1 MLKRTER
8 AHLEHVFEQI
18 VVRTTPRLRHIAY
31 LFSGNWSD
39 AEDLTQ
45 TAYLKAYRHIQRVC
59 TVDAPDAYLKQIL
72 VRTCIDRARKRKAQ
86 EIITDVVPD
95 LGTTDDT
102 NDEKWAVRA
111 ALAKVPVSQRE
122 ILILRFYADMSVVE
136 TAAALGCSTGNVKSQ
151 TSRGLVALAQHLG
164 VAKSANDGEAS

>member
-1 MLKRTER
+1 MC
-8 AHLEHVFEQI
+8 A
-18 VVRTTPRLRHIAY
+18 
-31 LFSGNWSD
+31 
-39 AEDLTQ
+39 
-45 TAYLKAYRHIQRVC
+45 
-59 TVDAPDAYLKQIL
+59 VDAPDAYLKQIL

-136 TAAALGCSTGNVKSQ
+136 TAAALGCSTGKAKV
-151 TSRGLVALAQHLG
+151 RGDGATNRAQPDADRAPTLRNRTALA
-164 VAKSANDGEAS
+164 